1 MSATVQSSTNET
13 SKTPKAESKVAMAV
27 AGLLMLVLLYLII
40 CVFSAISLAVQVPI
54 SDAEMLD
61 VSFLSQRLGLQYHGM
76 LFGGLFLAFALLQL
90 VNRNIVLGGLCGFIA
105 CCVVLATSEVAAFRQ
120 GLLTGDARLGCYV
133 YQSLECRKMLDV
145 PVGSAK
151 SIYSETAKDWDKG
164 NIYASWYAPE
174 RARFKAAVA
183 SPVPS
188 TLPGVALLMSPVTL
202 FQIDEVKVRLEAQRK
217 ELSNFRAS
225 VQLNGSAHFK

>member
-40 CVFSAISLAVQVPI
+40 CVISAISLAVQVPI

-61 VSFLSQRLGLQYHGM
+61 VSYLSPRLGFQYHGF
-76 LFGGLFLAFALLQL
+76 LFVGLFLAFALLQL
-90 VNRNIVLGGLCGFIA
+90 VNQNIVLGGLCAFIA
-105 CCVVLATSEVAAFRQ
+105 CCAVFATSEVAAFRQ

-164 NIYASWYAPE
+164 DIYASWYAPE
-174 RARFKAAVA
+174 RARFKAEVA
-183 SPVPS
+183 SPIPS

-202 FQIDEVKVRLEAQRK
+202 FQIDEVKARLGAQRK

-225 VQLNGSAHFK
+225 VQLNGPAHFK